1 MDDCLNEAQSKT
13 GTTLCPTYV
22 TPIES
27 FEYMGEIIF
36 RYADTRITDGNG
48 NLPIIRIDR
57 NRDRAF
63 GWSVFQSIIK
73 EVGNHALKLSSFS
86 VDHTAVR

>member
-1 MDDCLNEAQSKT
+1 MDNCLNEAQSKT
-13 GTTLCPTYV
+13 GATLCPTYI
-22 TPIES
+22 TPVES

-36 RYADTRITDGNG
+36 RYSDTRITDGNG

-63 GWSVFQSIIK
+63 RWSVFQGII
-73 EVGNHALKLSSFS
+73 EEIGNHALKLSSFS